1 MSFIVSHYNKLH
13 KALESYIDI
22 GGEGSMMSVKA
33 LWDTGSSQSCISYE
47 IIKMIDPRRIS
58 KAKIASAEKTI
69 VEEIFAIS
77 VALSDEIV
85 FRDIAVKAADLSEK
99 NTDMLIGMDIISRG
113 DFEVR
118 NLYGMTQFAF
128 RIPPKNEPINFE

>member
-1 MSFIVSHYNKLH
+1 MSFIVSHFNELH

-33 LWDTGSSQSCISYE
+33 LWDTGVTQSCISYE
-47 IIKMIDPRRIS
+47 IVKMIEPKRIS
-58 KAKIASAEKTI
+58 KSKIVSAEKAVI
-69 VEEIFAIS
+69 EETFSIS
-77 VALSDEIV
+77 VALSDEIT
-85 FRDIAVKAADLSEK
+85 FRDVAVKAMDLTEK
-99 NTDMLIGMDIISRG
+99 DADMLIGMDIIARG

-118 NLYGMTQFAF
+118 NLHGITQFAF

>member
-1 MSFIVSHYNKLH
+1 MSFIVSHFNELH

-33 LWDTGSSQSCISYE
+33 LWDTGVTQSCISYE
-47 IIKMIDPRRIS
+47 IVKMIEPKRIS
-58 KAKIASAEKTI
+58 KSKVASVEKAVT
-69 VEEIFAIS
+69 EEIFAIS
-77 VALSDEIV
+77 VALSDEIT
-85 FRDIAVKAADLSEK
+85 FRDVAVKATDLTEK
-99 NTDMLIGMDIISRG
+99 DADMLIGMDIIARG

-118 NLYGMTQFAF
+118 NLHGITQFAF

>member
-1 MSFIVSHYNKLH
+1 MSFIVSHFNELH

-33 LWDTGSSQSCISYE
+33 LWDTGVTQSCISYE
-47 IIKMIDPRRIS
+47 IVKMIEPKRIS
-58 KAKIASAEKTI
+58 KSKIASAEKAVI
-69 VEEIFAIS
+69 EEIFSIS
-77 VALSDEIV
+77 VALSDEIT
-85 FRDIAVKAADLSEK
+85 FRDVAVKATDLTEK
-99 NTDMLIGMDIISRG
+99 DADMLIGMDIIARG

-118 NLYGMTQFAF
+118 NLHGITQFAF

>member
-1 MSFIVSHYNKLH
+1 MSFIVSHFNELH

-33 LWDTGSSQSCISYE
+33 LWDTGVTQSCISYE
-47 IIKMIDPRRIS
+47 IVKMIEPKRIS
-58 KAKIASAEKTI
+58 KSKIASAEKAVI
-69 VEEIFAIS
+69 EEIFSIS
-77 VALSDEIV
+77 VALSDEIT
-85 FRDIAVKAADLSEK
+85 FRDVAVKAMDLTEK
-99 NTDMLIGMDIISRG
+99 DADMLIGMDIIARG

-118 NLYGMTQFAF
+118 NLHGITQFAF